1 MTEKQELLLQ
11 LFREV
16 DAICKKHN
24 LRYVMAGGTL
34 IGVLRNEGFIPWDDD
49 VDIYMPKSDWDKFVE
64 ICKTEMPQNRAL
76 YCSDVDRTYTNGFP
90 RYGGTDSC
98 AIHKHQIIG
107 DDKAGEI
114 IDVLTLDPIPDDDRE
129 YEKYRT
135 HMMIYTDLLNISMVV
150 GARWEIPAFQYL
162 YWLFRYKFFG
172 KDRTLKKLEKIM
184 FSYKEEE
191 CSRYAMRWGGCPFLF
206 DKDMMFPVKYMDFEG
221 EKVMVPHRTSDYL
234 IWHYG
239 DEWSYIPPHG
249 ERESHESIYVPGAS
263 YQEIRDEYMP
273 RIDKNRIRRQMTFR
287 KFYCLLMAKGDHKLD
302 KKRNRIRAGVIAK
315 DLGARFLRSEKS
327 LETLLLEKRYDVL
340 NEIFDS
346 YYRTQLSVE
355 FIGRE
360 DYKGIQPFYHPTLVP
375 VEDAVFQAAM
385 LTLIYTERVG
395 KAWRM
400 YEVRRKLD
408 HLTPEME
415 QTVED
420 IRLFRKA
427 ATHYEFREMKE
438 AETIVDDLLKKYPD
452 APGFVK
458 FKCRFIMARMEESGN
473 TSEAEKFLAFCR
485 KLFPQDGYFMKY
497 QGDLFWKKGLWK
509 EALSGYARARECT
522 NNGIVHLELDK
533 FFKDKKTSA
542 IKECR
547 KLLNSRQKDEALSMM
562 ELWKKLMPEDE
573 EIDGALYLAKV
584 SAVRTKA
591 ELEELVNE
599 LYLKTGIS
607 DKIEKEALSEEMLYR
622 EALTQAW
629 QRFGYPEVLAAYH
642 TRLICTDDE
651 SEMEYL
657 AEEVRSFL
665 FHKQWQGETYK
676 LLGDIR
682 RKQGQTKEAFENYFK
697 ALENMQ
703 HPYLKT
709 ELSRIFLEDLYKGS
723 RRAAFFAK
731 KADVSEF
738 LNVWLDKYGSQEEI
752 QKLLKKIV

>member
-64 ICKTEMPQNRAL
+64 ICKTEIPQNRAL

-473 TSEAEKFLAFCR
+473 TSEAEKFLASCR

-547 KLLNSRQKDEALSMM
+547 KLLDGHQKDEALSMM
-562 ELWKKLMPEDE
+562 EL
-573 EIDGALYLAKV
+573 
-584 SAVRTKA
+584 
-591 ELEELVNE
+591 
-599 LYLKTGIS
+599 
-607 DKIEKEALSEEMLYR
+607 
-622 EALTQAW
+622 
-629 QRFGYPEVLAAYH
+629 
-642 TRLICTDDE
+642 
-651 SEMEYL
+651 
-657 AEEVRSFL
+657 
-665 FHKQWQGETYK
+665 
-676 LLGDIR
+676 
-682 RKQGQTKEAFENYFK
+682 
-697 ALENMQ
+697 
-703 HPYLKT
+703 
-709 ELSRIFLEDLYKGS
+709 
-723 RRAAFFAK
+723 
-731 KADVSEF
+731 
-738 LNVWLDKYGSQEEI
+738 
-752 QKLLKKIV
+752 

>member
-1 MTEKQELLLQ
+1 MKLGLQ
-11 LFREV
+11 FRYQNGQV
-16 DAICKKHN
+16 QVNHNHFLGYTKDADEN
-24 LRYVMAGGTL
+24 L
-34 IGVLRNEGFIPWDDD
+34 
-49 VDIYMPKSDWDKFVE
+49 
-64 ICKTEMPQNRAL
+64 
-76 YCSDVDRTYTNGFP
+76 
-90 RYGGTDSC
+90 
-98 AIHKHQIIG
+98 
-107 DDKAGEI
+107 I
-114 IDVLTLDPIPDDDRE
+114 IDPEQAEVVKRIYRE
-129 YEKYRT
+129 YLEGY
-135 HMMIYTDLLNISMVV
+135 SM
-150 GARWEIPAFQYL
+150 
-162 YWLFRYKFFG
+162 
-172 KDRTLKKLEKIM
+172 DR
-184 FSYKEEE
+184 
-191 CSRYAMRWGGCPFLF
+191 
-206 DKDMMFPVKYMDFEG
+206 
-221 EKVMVPHRTSDYL
+221 
-234 IWHYG
+234 
-239 DEWSYIPPHG
+239 
-249 ERESHESIYVPGAS
+249 
-263 YQEIRDEYMP
+263 
-273 RIDKNRIRRQMTFR
+273 
-287 KFYCLLMAKGDHKLD
+287 
-302 KKRNRIRAGVIAK
+302 IAK
-315 DLGARFLRSEKS
+315 DLEARLLRSEKS

-473 TSEAEKFLAFCR
+473 TSEAEKFLASCR

-547 KLLNSRQKDEALSMM
+547 KLLDGHQKDEALSMM

-584 SAVRTKA
+584 SAVRTKL

-731 KADVSEF
+731 KADASEF
-738 LNVWLDKYGSQEEI
+738 LSVWLDKYGSQEEI

>member
-150 GARWEIPAFQYL
+150 GARWEIPAFRYL

-473 TSEAEKFLAFCR
+473 TSEAEKFLASCR

-547 KLLNSRQKDEALSMM
+547 KLLDGHQKDEALSMM

-573 EIDGALYLAKV
+573 KIDGALYLAKV

-738 LNVWLDKYGSQEEI
+738 LSAWLDKYGSQEEI

>member
-1 MTEKQELLLQ
+1 MTEKQKLLLQ

-64 ICKTEMPQNRAL
+64 ICKTEIPQNRAL

-473 TSEAEKFLAFCR
+473 TSEAEKFLASCR

-533 FFKDKKTSA
+533 FFKDIRNKRMQKTSGRPS
-542 IKECR
+542 ER
-547 KLLNSRQKDEALSMM
+547 RG
-562 ELWKKLMPEDE
+562 PFH
-573 EIDGALYLAKV
+573 DG
-584 SAVRTKA
+584 T
-591 ELEELVNE
+591 LE
-599 LYLKTGIS
+599 KTDAG
-607 DKIEKEALSEEMLYR
+607 R
-622 EALTQAW
+622 
-629 QRFGYPEVLAAYH
+629 
-642 TRLICTDDE
+642 
-651 SEMEYL
+651 
-657 AEEVRSFL
+657 
-665 FHKQWQGETYK
+665 
-676 LLGDIR
+676 
-682 RKQGQTKEAFENYFK
+682 
-697 ALENMQ
+697 
-703 HPYLKT
+703 
-709 ELSRIFLEDLYKGS
+709 
-723 RRAAFFAK
+723 
-731 KADVSEF
+731 
-738 LNVWLDKYGSQEEI
+738 
-752 QKLLKKIV
+752 

>member
-1 MTEKQELLLQ
+1 MTGKQELLLQ

-64 ICKTEMPQNRAL
+64 ICKTEIPQNRAL

-206 DKDMMFPVKYMDFEG
+206 DKDMMFPVKYMNFEG
-221 EKVMVPHRTSDYL
+221 EKVMIPHRTSDYL

-249 ERESHESIYVPGAS
+249 ERESHESIYVPSAS

-315 DLGARFLRSEKS
+315 DLEARFLRSEKS

-346 YYRTQLSVE
+346 YYRIQLSVE

-497 QGDLFWKKGLWK
+497 QGDLFWKKGLWR

-533 FFKDKKTSA
+533 FFKDKKISA

-547 KLLNSRQKDEALSMM
+547 KLLDSHQKDEALSMM

-573 EIDGALYLAKV
+573 KIDGALYLAKV
-584 SAVRTKA
+584 SAVRTKL

-599 LYLKTGIS
+599 LYLKIGIS
-607 DKIEKEALSEEMLYR
+607 DKIEKEALSEEMLY
-622 EALTQAW
+622 
-629 QRFGYPEVLAAYH
+629 
-642 TRLICTDDE
+642 RLICTDDE

-731 KADVSEF
+731 KADASEF
-738 LNVWLDKYGSQEEI
+738 LSVWLDKYGSQEEI

>member
-473 TSEAEKFLAFCR
+473 TSEAEKFLASCR

-547 KLLNSRQKDEALSMM
+547 KLLDGHQKDEALSMM

-573 EIDGALYLAKV
+573 KIDGALYLAKV
-584 SAVRTKA
+584 SAVRSKS
-591 ELEELVNE
+591 VG
-599 LYLKTGIS
+599 K
-607 DKIEKEALSEEMLYR
+607 
-622 EALTQAW
+622 
-629 QRFGYPEVLAAYH
+629 
-642 TRLICTDDE
+642 
-651 SEMEYL
+651 
-657 AEEVRSFL
+657 
-665 FHKQWQGETYK
+665 
-676 LLGDIR
+676 
-682 RKQGQTKEAFENYFK
+682 
-697 ALENMQ
+697 
-703 HPYLKT
+703 
-709 ELSRIFLEDLYKGS
+709 
-723 RRAAFFAK
+723 
-731 KADVSEF
+731 
-738 LNVWLDKYGSQEEI
+738 
-752 QKLLKKIV
+752 